1 MSTLNIRNLIDK
13 IESIQ
18 HINEDLKIGDI
29 DPRNGQKILSAM
41 TSSDGSVVRSGSGDI
56 WNVKYGPPD
65 PAPTPTPT
73 PAPTPTPE
81 PTPEPTPTPDPTPAP
96 TPTPEPTPAP
106 EETCGPEVQAK
117 IKYMPSFNQAYALA
131 KKSGCTEFEW
141 CGIYTTKGQ
150 GGKEAEPGAAIGNP
164 NLYGQAARMAY
175 AHMKS
180 KDKAGLDAL
189 RINGGVLDPKFH
201 TDKEVRDM
209 ENAIISLIKTDG
221 KSSKDHIV
229 R

>member
-73 PAPTPTPE
+73 PT
-81 PTPEPTPTPDPTPAP
+81 PTPEPTPTPV
-96 TPTPEPTPAP
+96 P